1 MSFWQWLKTASG
13 NATADSTINWSEGM
27 APSSVNDSGRAMMAV
42 LAQYRDDI
50 SGSLTTGGITT
61 AYTLTTNQG
70 LASTPATG
78 QLIAFVPN
86 LTNGI
91 APTLTCDGGTAYP
104 IQSAT
109 GVAVGAAT
117 LVAGTPYTAMFG
129 GSAWLLRNIF
139 GNPFNI
145 PLGGMMPYLGAT
157 APNANFAL
165 PFGQAIS
172 RTTYATL
179 FAMVSTTFGAGDGT
193 TTFNIPDLR
202 DRAIFGLGNM
212 GGSDAGRITVAGG
225 NFDGTVYG
233 ATGGAE
239 NRTLTVPQIPA
250 HTHVDSGHQ
259 HTIHG
264 TRYSLTGGSGITVP
278 SGDTP
283 WAPAGPITLGT
294 TDLTA
299 ATLANTG
306 GGTSHPTMPPCM
318 ILPYI
323 LRII

>member
-13 NATADSTINWSEGM
+13 NATADLTINWSEGM

-50 SGSLTTGGITT
+50 SGSLTTGGIAT

-109 GVAVGAAT
+109 GVSVGAAT

-179 FAMVSTTFGAGDGT
+179 FAMASTTFGAGDGT

-202 DRAIFGLGNM
+202 GATIAGLGNM
-212 GGSDAGRITVAGG
+212 GGVDAGRITVAGG
-225 NFDGTVYG
+225 NFDGTVLG
-233 ATGGAE
+233 ATGGAQ
-239 NRTLTVPQIPA
+239 NQTLTTPQIPVHSHPNTA
-250 HTHVDSGHQ
+250 TGVLPRTGILLTSGVLD
-259 HTIHG
+259 IPA
-264 TRYSLTGGSGITVP
+264 SGGAKLDP
-278 SGDTP
+278 
-283 WAPAGPITLGT
+283 
-294 TDLTA
+294 TA
-299 ATLANTG
+299 AVDNPAVTVTMTNANAG
-306 GGTSHPTMPPCM
+306 GGLSHPIMQYTMV
-318 ILPYI
+318 LPMI